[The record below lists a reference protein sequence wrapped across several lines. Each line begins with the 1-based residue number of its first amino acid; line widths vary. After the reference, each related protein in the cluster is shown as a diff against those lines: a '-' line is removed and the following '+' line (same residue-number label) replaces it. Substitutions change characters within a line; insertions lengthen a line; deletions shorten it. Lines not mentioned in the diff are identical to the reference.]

1 MKEPKRASINNVVSV
16 YGNRI
21 CILNCKRLYN
31 VISMVQ
37 VVLYILHVVK
47 ILCSGRITGEAVV
60 AS

>member
-31 VISMVQ
+31 VISMV
-37 VVLYILHVVK
+37 LYILHVVK